1 MPSQREQEWDFNE
14 VEEEFEITSKAAP
27 PKRPRRKNLPK
38 FRDPARVRPIIKY
51 NDCSQVCNMY
61 SGTLNSA
68 DFGTKNLRTIQIR
81 TIPVYF
87 QVPGAVKIWATD
99 KIRINGTVTK

>member
-1 MPSQREQEWDFNE
+1 MPENSYSGIWPYLESHTLKVSTFFLLSTEAASFFFRPKLPSQQEQEWDFNE

-51 NDCSQVCNMY
+51 NDCSQV
-61 SGTLNSA
+61 
-68 DFGTKNLRTIQIR
+68 
-81 TIPVYF
+81 
-87 QVPGAVKIWATD
+87 
-99 KIRINGTVTK
+99 